1 MSQSR
6 SERFSIRHALGLST
20 ALHALIAPLFVV
32 SSVAF
37 VGAGQSAEPL
47 GFRSGDMAAIT
58 TMTIEHR
65 AQHVVRAETPHPAR
79 AERTA
84 PKRVRPVARRATSVD
99 TPAQGSARATSP
111 RGHVLQAEGSAVL
124 SVVRNRI
131 VTEPVEAATLAPKS
145 ETPPAEPA
153 AAPAPASQ
161 PTAAAVALTSSVQAA
176 SGRGYDSPNGGW
188 GQYFERPLVADE
200 GALNDLRSKYRFSAT
215 ITVSVD
221 EAGHATKVIFP
232 NSVPAEAR
240 SEIEKR
246 LTALHYVPAECNGL
260 RCPASLSI
268 VI

>member
-65 AQHVVRAETPHPAR
+65 AQHAVRAETPHPAR

-188 GQYFERPLVADE
+188 GQNFERPLVADE